1 MSFEVAADAYDA
13 FMGRWSRLLS
23 SDLADLAGVGDRCR
37 VVDVGCGTGALTDEL
52 LRRVGP
58 GQVSAVDPSGAF
70 VAAMRDRLPGL
81 DVREAAA
88 ERLPFDDA
96 TFDATLAQLVVHFM
110 ADPVAGLAE
119 MRRVTRGG
127 GVVAASVWDYA
138 GGRGPLA
145 VFWDAALAIQPGAR
159 DESGLPGTREGHLG
173 ELFRAAGI
181 RDVTLATLAATIEH
195 ATFEAWWDPFTRGA
209 GPAGAFVAG
218 LPPDQREALRRECRR
233 RLPTTPIVVTAVAW
247 AARGTA

>member
-1 MSFEVAADAYDA
+1 MAGDWRRPAETGEALVAGGWLRTGDAARVDDDGDVWIVDRVDA
-13 FMGRWSRLLS
+13 GFVSGGWTVYPGDVERRLM
-23 SDLADLAGVGDRCR
+23 
-37 VVDVGCGTGALTDEL
+37 TH
-52 LRRVGP
+52 
-58 GQVSAVDPSGAF
+58 
-70 VAAMRDRLPGL
+70 AA
-81 DVREAAA
+81 
-88 ERLPFDDA
+88 
-96 TFDATLAQLVVHFM
+96 
-110 ADPVAGLAE
+110 VAGLAE
-119 MRRVTRGG
+119 MRRVTRRG
-127 GVVAASVWDYA
+127 GVVAACVWDFV

-145 VFWDAALAIQPGAR
+145 VFWDAALAIQPGAH

-218 LPPDQREALRRECRR
+218 LQPGRREALRRECRR
-233 RLPTTPIVVTAVAW
+233 RLPTTPIVVTAAAW